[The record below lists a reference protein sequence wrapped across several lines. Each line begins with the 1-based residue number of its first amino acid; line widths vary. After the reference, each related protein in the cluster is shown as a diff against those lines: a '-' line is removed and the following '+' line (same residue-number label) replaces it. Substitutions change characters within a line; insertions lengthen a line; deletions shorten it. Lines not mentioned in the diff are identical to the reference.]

1 MISLVESMAWS
12 VPYIKLSFSYEKR
25 RSGADMQ
32 YQVTVT
38 IDSLTGDPYF
48 GYPIYLKLKFGDN
61 AWTSEYTMKEAY
73 PSRWVNAITYTSDWN
88 TVANKTS
95 GTTPLTI
102 RIYSGSG
109 CTKDSS
115 YSYNLGVDPAASIFR
130 ELSKG
135 TLKSSYSIPVKKYND
150 NFTHT
155 ITYTC
160 GTINGTIC
168 TKSSSTSV
176 SWTPPI
182 SLASENT
189 TKNYVLIK
197 FTIETF
203 IGTTSLGSN
212 SSGYITFDIPPS
224 EVKPTCNISVSDVNG
239 YDTTYGKSI
248 KGISKLKI
256 TVTGIPSYGSPIA
269 SYKTVVDGTVY
280 YGSSFETNVIE
291 NYGDIV
297 ITSTVTDNRG
307 NTSDTKTVTKEVQNY
322 DPPRITK
329 LSVHRCKASNDSTE
343 DLVNGE
349 FVCVTYSISV
359 TPLYTNNNGKSYT
372 LYYKKSSESTY
383 PTSQTISLN
392 SDSYSVTNAT
402 FIFPAES
409 GSSYDVKMVV
419 TDTFNTGNKAIS
431 RSTTVST
438 AAAIMHFNSAGN
450 GIGLGKV
457 SEKENAIDC
466 GWPIYAPKIQSDE
479 ITQLIY
485 NDYDAPAENEDAFN
499 IALDETLGQMSN
511 QTIKFV
517 RWCCVPA
524 INNNTYCGI
533 LYRYNA
539 NYAALFSFS
548 YNNRLLIKHKYETWR
563 ETMRITT
570 HITQSGKTNKWRYRK
585 YSDGTCDLWT
595 ELSVSNVKITTAVG
609 SLYRSE
615 KITLNNYPFNLT
627 SSSVTAEFAASNG
640 VGALMW
646 PASEKTTN
654 APPGYYLMQPISNS
668 TGVSGIISVHVH
680 GTYS

>member
-1 MISLVESMAWS
+1 MDMISLVESMAWS
-12 VPYIKLSFSYEKR
+12 VPYIKLSFAYGKR

-32 YQVTVT
+32 YQVKVT

-115 YSYNLGVDPAASIFR
+115 YSYNLGVDPAASIFG

-135 TLKSSYSIPVKKYND
+135 TLKSSYSIPVTKYND

-160 GTINGTIC
+160 GTTNGTIC
-168 TKSSSTSV
+168 TKSSSKSV

-212 SSGYITFDIPPS
+212 SSGYITFNIPPS
-224 EVKPTCNISVSDVNG
+224 EVKPTCSISVSDVNG

-256 TVTGIPSYGSPIA
+256 TVTGTPSYGSPIA
-269 SYKTVVDGTVY
+269 SYKTVVDGTAY

-297 ITSTVTDNRG
+297 ITSIVTDNRG
-307 NTSDTKTVTKEVQNY
+307 NTSDTKTVTKAVQNY
-322 DPPRITK
+322 NPPRITK

-359 TPLYTNNNGKSYT
+359 TPLYTNNNSKSYT

-402 FIFPAES
+402 YIFEAES

-419 TDTFNTGNKAIS
+419 TDAFNTGNKAIS

-466 GWPIYAPKIQSDE
+466 GWPIYAPMIQGDG
-479 ITQLIY
+479 ITQFINGNSELEEVFSQMSDQTMKLVRCHPEY
-485 NDYDAPAENEDAFN
+485 NMYDFFGFLCRYDANNGVLFSIPYTDDDILIKRKYSGTWEDAMLTAGFITVSRIRN
-499 IALDETLGQMSN
+499 G
-511 QTIKFV
+511 
-517 RWCCVPA
+517 WH
-524 INNNTYCGI
+524 
-533 LYRYNA
+533 YR
-539 NYAALFSFS
+539 
-548 YNNRLLIKHKYETWR
+548 
-563 ETMRITT
+563 
-570 HITQSGKTNKWRYRK
+570 Q

-595 ELSVSNVKITTAVG
+595 ELSVSNVKIKTAVG

-640 VGALMW
+640 IGALMW
-646 PASEKTTN
+646 PASEKTTD
-654 APPGYYLMQPISNS
+654 APPGYYLMQPISSS
-668 TGVSGIISVHVH
+668 TGVSGVISVHVH